1 MITIIGP
8 LLTGLGHCM
17 RTEIGPDWRLRKRAY
32 AVSSLELRE
41 RQADRIALNLDHDP
55 AHEVGEIMALR
66 RAGNGDCWACATAD
80 ADRLLEL
87 NQPIYFSAES
97 TRRAI
102 DGGDVEITGAALC
115 LAAAAVSLR
124 PVELLEGGLDRRSS
138 WVLDGFRREVVD
150 QAVERY
156 QRYRPGPL
164 YVRDAATEALLGKP
178 VGEQGVL
185 VGDQLV
191 ARTGR
196 TGPWRHGPPGWVISV
211 R

>member
-1 MITIIGP
+1 MSRRPSRSENDT
-8 LLTGLGHCM
+8 
-17 RTEIGPDWRLRKRAY
+17 

-41 RQADRIALNLDHDP
+41 RQADRIPLNADHN
-55 AHEVGEIMALR
+55 AELELGQIMALR
-66 RAGNGDCWACATAD
+66 RSDGGDCWACATAE

-87 NQPIYFSAES
+87 EQPIYFSAET

-102 DGGDVEITGAALC
+102 DDGDIVITGAALC
-115 LAAAAVSLR
+115 LEPATVSLQ

-138 WVLDGFRREVVD
+138 WVLHGFRKELVE

-164 YVRDAATEALLGKP
+164 YVRDAATEALLDKP

-191 ARTGR
+191 ARRGR
-196 TGPWRHGPPGWVISV
+196 TGPWRHGPPGKILRV